1 MIGELLAYTF
11 FVFGVLALAYV
22 TSEIILDNFD
32 IPDSVDD
39 MTILTLS
46 TLFYVVVIFLIF
58 HFGV

>member
-11 FVFGVLALAYV
+11 FVLGVLALAYV

-39 MTILTLS
+39 ITILTLS

>member
-32 IPDSVDD
+32 IPDTVDD
-39 MTILTLS
+39 ITILTLS

>member
-39 MTILTLS
+39 ITILTLS

>member
-1 MIGELLAYTF
+1 MISELLAYTF

-39 MTILTLS
+39 ITILTLS

>member
-32 IPDSVDD
+32 IPDSIDD
-39 MTILTLS
+39 ITILTLS

>member
-11 FVFGVLALAYV
+11 FVLGVLALAYV